1 MAIPWL
7 TVLQAVPWGEVIRNA
22 PKVADGART
31 LWKKAAGQTA
41 PAAAGSAAQDLATA
55 EAPTVAQLQAV
66 LQAHEASLLD
76 LQGQMQVATQLIK
89 DLADQNTQLVRAV
102 ETQRRWLRGLVGAAL
117 LLLGLALVVWAQG
130 RVA

>member
-31 LWKKAAGQTA
+31 LWKKAAGQAAPETA
-41 PAAAGSAAQDLATA
+41 GHPAQDLAT

-102 ETQRRWLRGLVGAAL
+102 ETQRRWLRGLVGVA
-117 LLLGLALVVWAQG
+117 LLLGLGLVVWAQG